1 MAEKEQTTVEEES
14 EAKAEDQPWWS
25 SGHRSEGQGAGT
37 VEVQPAALGELADGP
52 QGPGVNLDLIL
63 DISMPV
69 TVELGK
75 TSVSVKE
82 LLKLSSGSVVQLD
95 RMAGEAVD
103 LIVRGVCFARGEVVV
118 VDNCF
123 GIRITEVINP
133 QSRIQQLGK

>member
-1 MAEKEQTTVEEES
+1 MPEEEPTAAEEEGTEKAEGKQWWS
-14 EAKAEDQPWWS
+14 SDSKAEDA
-25 SGHRSEGQGAGT
+25 SEGK
-37 VEVQPAALGELADGP
+37 VEVQPAALGELSDGP
-52 QGPGVNLDLIL
+52 QGAGLNLDLIL

-82 LLKLSSGSVVQLD
+82 LLKLNSGSVVQLD
-95 RMAGEAVD
+95 RMAGEPVD
-103 LIVRGVCFARGEVVV
+103 LMVRGVCFARGEVVV

-133 QSRIQQLGK
+133 QSRIQQLAK